1 MGDWSPESDAM
12 AIAGSSDPTKV
23 AYALEGMEYEGPGG
37 RSWMRKEDHQLIAPI
52 YIASFTKAGTPGVK
66 YDEEG
71 TGFGWKTEMVVPA
84 EENVPALRCRMERP
98 K

>member
-1 MGDWSPESDAM
+1 MT
-12 AIAGSSDPTKV
+12 IAESSDPLKV
-23 AYALEGMEYEGPGG
+23 ALALEGMEYEGPGG

-52 YIASFTKAGTPGVK
+52 YIASFSKAGASGVK

-71 TGFGWKTEMVVPA
+71 TGFGWKTEMLVPA
-84 EENVPALRCRMERP
+84 KDNVPAMRCRMERP